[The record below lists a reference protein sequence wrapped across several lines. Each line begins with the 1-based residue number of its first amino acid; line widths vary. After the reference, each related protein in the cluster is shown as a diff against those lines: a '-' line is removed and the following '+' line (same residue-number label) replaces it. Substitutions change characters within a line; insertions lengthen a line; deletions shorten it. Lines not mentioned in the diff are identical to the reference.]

1 MIVARRHVASI
12 AELNDEAAAELG
24 PLIRDLSRA
33 LTVALGCEK
42 TYVAQFAEHPLHR
55 HVHVH
60 VIPRA
65 VDHPLELIGP
75 HVFGA
80 MGVDDEQA
88 VTAARMDIVA
98 RVVREQLS

>member
-1 MIVARRHVASI
+1 MARQHVASI

-24 PLIRDLSRA
+24 PLIRDLSRG
-33 LTVALGCEK
+33 LTVAVGCEK

-65 VDHPLELIGP
+65 VDHPPELIGP

-80 MGVDDEQA
+80 IGVDDEQA
-88 VTAARMDIVA
+88 VAASRMDVVA
-98 RVVREQLS
+98 RLLREQLS